1 MYVTDNIHRQQKGE
15 MTNQNLIDEIKRLG
29 LSEYEAKCYLAL
41 FERESL
47 SVGEISKL
55 TGIARPNAY
64 EAMEKLLMKGLSVS
78 LPGRIKKFTAS
89 APELLRDKVLDIVDN
104 SLDVELSELEQ
115 KKKEV
120 LERKKTIYDGL
131 DTVINR
137 LDTLFR
143 ANCSNG
149 DPLEYME
156 VIKNPVQVHHRVL
169 ELLGNSQKEMIGF
182 TKPPYAFASQSL
194 KKMRSNFNEQIKC
207 LNDAVQR
214 GLIMRNIYELPE
226 NKSELVGWY
235 NNVCEGYNAAV
246 EDRAIARLPLKM
258 TVFDRRFVIYQ
269 LEDPVERKPSL
280 TSLITEHPALAE
292 GFAGM
297 FEYYWEK
304 ANDYVLINER
314 KHSLKE
320 PKIIEI

>member
-1 MYVTDNIHRQQKGE
+1 
-15 MTNQNLIDEIKRLG
+15 MTNQNLINEIKQLG

-78 LPGRIKKFTAS
+78 IPGRIKKFTAA
-89 APELLRDKVLDIVDN
+89 APKLLRDKALDDFDN
-104 SLDVELSELEQ
+104 SLELELNELEQ
-115 KKKEV
+115 KKRDI
-120 LERKKTIYDGL
+120 LERKENIYNEL
-131 DTVINR
+131 DAVINH

-143 ANCSNG
+143 ANCANG

-156 VIKNPVQVHHRVL
+156 VIKNPAQVHHRVL

-182 TKPPYAFASQSL
+182 TKPPYAFASQSA
-194 KKMRSNFNEQIKC
+194 KRTRANFNEQIKC
-207 LNDAVQR
+207 LNEAVQR
-214 GLIMRNIYELPE
+214 GLVMRNIYELPE
-226 NKSELVGWY
+226 DKGALATWY
-235 NNVCEGYNAAV
+235 NKVCEGHNPAV
-246 EDRAIARLPLKM
+246 EDRAITRLPLKM

-269 LEDPVERKPSL
+269 LEDPIERKPSL

-292 GFAGM
+292 GFVAM

-304 ANDYVLINER
+304 ANDYVVIDGQR
-314 KHSLKE
+314 HSLKE
-320 PKIIEI
+320 AKKIES